1 MSAVGRGTSA
11 ATLPSV
17 GLWLNAS
24 KSESLLSIDDFFIV
38 GFSVI
43 YMLLCH
49 EWDLGM
55 CARCM
60 LTLQNAIFHTNNGK
74 SIVDDF
80 NMKPGVVSMRVVF
93 VLRSAEI

>member
-43 YMLLCH
+43 YMLL
-49 EWDLGM
+49 WLAAM
-55 CARCM
+55 RKV
-60 LTLQNAIFHTNNGK
+60 LSTTNTILYTNNGK

>member
-43 YMLLCH
+43 YMLL
-49 EWDLGM
+49 WLAAM
-55 CARCM
+55 RKV
-60 LTLQNAIFHTNNGK
+60 LSTTNTIFYTNNGK